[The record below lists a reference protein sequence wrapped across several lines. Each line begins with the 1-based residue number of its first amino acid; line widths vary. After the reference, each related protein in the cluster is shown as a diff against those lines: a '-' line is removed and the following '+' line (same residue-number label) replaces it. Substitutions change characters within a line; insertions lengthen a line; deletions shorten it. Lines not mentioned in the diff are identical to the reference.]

1 MLELWHE
8 WNSVHSF
15 KVRVTL
21 AEKGLQWADRR
32 LELLKF
38 EHLQPAYLR
47 LNPDGVVP
55 TLVHEGQAVLESSV
69 ICQYIDEAFIEPT
82 LLPPGALRRA
92 RCRAWLKYFDDVVHP
107 PIRRASFELLYR
119 PQLARMTRSELRERL
134 RAHPDS
140 ARAEAFMKAAE
151 SSGDP
156 RALDDSIKAFERIIV
171 RIEQELHGYEWL
183 SGSVFGLADV
193 AMAPFVERLDSL
205 SLNAL
210 WTLPQGRAWADRVMR
225 WPSVVQSRP
234 PALYRLSC

>member
-21 AEKGLQWADRR
+21 AEKGLQWVDRR

-38 EHLQPAYLR
+38 EHLRPAYLR
-47 LNPDGVVP
+47 LNPGGVVP
-55 TLVHEGQAVLESSV
+55 TLVHDGQAVMESSV
-69 ICQYIDEAFIEPT
+69 ICQYIDEAFVEPA
-82 LLPPGALRRA
+82 LLPPVALGRA

-134 RAHPDS
+134 LAHPDS

-151 SSGDP
+151 SIGDP
-156 RALDDSIKAFERIIV
+156 RVLADSIKTFERIIV
-171 RIEQELHGYEWL
+171 RIEQGLEGNDWL

-205 SLNAL
+205 SLNEL

-225 WPSVVQSRP
+225 RPAIAHSRP
-234 PALYRLSC
+234 PSLYRLFC